1 MSEMSHTITIKCPNK
16 ALQFAETPIGPFSI
30 RLAKGQILLPI
41 KPQFGLND
49 SMNSGQSPQ

>member
-1 MSEMSHTITIKCPNK
+1 MSHTITIKCPNK